1 MIRAETFRVALREMS
16 GNKLRSSLTTLG
28 IVFGVAAVIA
38 MVSIAE
44 GAREE
49 ALEQVRALGASTLR
63 VRAKE
68 LRGQDLARARA
79 AGVTGLTLQDADAVA
94 RLPGV
99 TGAAPLLIA
108 KAPVKAGDRTSDVRV
123 VGTSPSYP
131 DVVSFPVATG
141 RFLAPD
147 DDLHRATVVVLG
159 ARAAQELLPFQ
170 DALGKDISIGRA
182 TFRVIGLMEDRRQA
196 TSKAGSLAGAD
207 VSRDVYV
214 PVLAARARFAADPVA
229 SPLAEIAVR
238 VGDGAS
244 IRSVAS
250 LLRESLLRR
259 HEGVED
265 FEVVVP
271 EELLRQGQKSQ
282 RIFNVVMGAIA
293 SISLVVGGIGI
304 MNVML
309 VTVVQRTREIGIR
322 RAAGATRKDIRDQ
335 FLVEALTIAVLGGAA
350 GVILGAGL
358 AFVIALYAGWLTIV
372 SPYSVLLA
380 FAVAGATGV
389 GFGLFPAVKASRM
402 DPIECLR
409 HE

>member
-1 MIRAETFRVALREMS
+1 
-16 GNKLRSSLTTLG
+16 
-28 IVFGVAAVIA
+28 

-63 VRAKE
+63 VRAKD

-79 AGVTGLTLQDADAVA
+79 AGVRGLSLEDAEAVM

-99 TGAAPLLIA
+99 GGVAPLLVA
-108 KAPVKAGDRTSDVRV
+108 KAPVKAGDKSSDVRV
-123 VGTSPSYP
+123 VGTSAAYP
-131 DVVSFPVATG
+131 AVVSHPVASG
-141 RFLAPD
+141 RFLAPE
-147 DDLHRATVVVLG
+147 DDLRRGTVAVLG

-170 DALGKDISIGRA
+170 DALGKDISIGRE
-182 TFRVIGLMEDRRQA
+182 TFRVIGVMEDRRQA
-196 TSKAGSLAGAD
+196 TSKGGGLGGAD
-207 VSRDVYV
+207 SSRDVYV
-214 PVLAARARFAADPVA
+214 PVLAARARFAADPVG

-238 VGDGAS
+238 VTDGQP
-244 IRSVAS
+244 IRTVAA
-250 LLRESLLRR
+250 LLRETLLRR
-259 HEGVED
+259 HEGIED
-265 FEVVVP
+265 FEVIVP

-322 RAAGATRKDIRDQ
+322 RATGATRKDIRDQ
-335 FLVEALTIAVLGGAA
+335 FLVEALTIAVLGGAV
-350 GVILGAGL
+350 GIVLGAGL
-358 AFVIALYAGWLTIV
+358 AFAIALYAGWLTIV

-380 FAVAGATGV
+380 FTVAGATGV

-402 DPIECLR
+402 DPIDCLR